1 MRREDVELIDESSKV
16 VDLDRTFDQK
26 TQKNKVQM
34 THNKRPSQLVPE
46 LSSRLLMLR
55 SSRSK
60 PMSPNQAPIKGK
72 NGTAAATQKAKTTK
86 NLHKR
91 TATQLSTNLNLS
103 FSSNLTI
110 SEQKRKTPTSANKKP
125 AIIKKTT
132 ARPYNV
138 K

>member
-1 MRREDVELIDESSKV
+1 MELIEESAKV
-16 VDLDRTFDQK
+16 VDLDRTFDQQ
-26 TQKNKVQM
+26 TQKNKIQM
-34 THNKRPSQLVPE
+34 AHSRRPSQLVPE

-60 PMSPNQAPIKGK
+60 PMSPNQAPTKGK
-72 NGTAAATQKAKTTK
+72 SGTTAAAQKAKTAK

-110 SEQKRKTPTSANKKP
+110 SEQKMKTPTSANKKP
-125 AIIKKTT
+125 TIIKKTT